1 MQTQLIKHISVG
13 LLKAMKANTERLYKD
28 VEFLT
33 EINPSRNYLNLNS
46 INKVVEYI
54 KEEFQQMGVS
64 SIEQKW
70 MARKNEYS
78 NIIASYEPLK
88 SKRLIVGAHYDVF
101 GDQPGAD
108 DNASAV
114 AGLLET
120 ARMIFKNKPELDYGI
135 DFVAYCLEEPPF
147 FGSELMGSYVH
158 AKSLKDD
165 NIEVIGMI
173 CYEMIGYFSDEPNS
187 QNFPSPELAAL
198 YPDVANF
205 IIVVG
210 IDQHQEFNSK
220 VHRLMSKDSG
230 IDVQIINF
238 PESSGLAGLSDHRNY
253 WTFGYP
259 ALMINDTSFIRNPN
273 YHEKSDTIETLDF
286 GKMTEVINSSYK
298 AIVNLHD

>member
-1 MQTQLIKHISVG
+1 
-13 LLKAMKANTERLYKD
+13 
-28 VEFLT
+28 
-33 EINPSRNYLNLNS
+33 
-46 INKVVEYI
+46 
-54 KEEFQQMGVS
+54 
-64 SIEQKW
+64 
-70 MARKNEYS
+70 
-78 NIIASYEPLK
+78 
-88 SKRLIVGAHYDVF
+88 
-101 GDQPGAD
+101 
-108 DNASAV
+108 
-114 AGLLET
+114 
-120 ARMIFKNKPELDYGI
+120 
-135 DFVAYCLEEPPF
+135 
-147 FGSELMGSYVH
+147 
-158 AKSLKDD
+158 
-165 NIEVIGMI
+165 MI

-230 IDVQIINF
+230 IDVQLINF